1 MSKPEICIFHFSFE
15 FLPTSW
21 LVSYLESP
29 LTAGVIET
37 RHLLCVHNRL
47 DVDKLTEVKLVDAHM
62 ASQLYAENGEGAG
75 PRLNHERLCRQCVNN
90 KARLLS
96 LEVRMIRDH
105 QFLMQQ
111 RSPEDGTGFWVG
123 KKSYQ
128 KWRHLARS
136 QLEDKIID
144 EVQHWK
150 WQEEARLEV
159 GC

>member
-1 MSKPEICIFHFSFE
+1 
-15 FLPTSW
+15 
-21 LVSYLESP
+21 
-29 LTAGVIET
+29 
-37 RHLLCVHNRL
+37 
-47 DVDKLTEVKLVDAHM
+47 M

-159 GC
+159 GCQTALGLVFTVRFLPGLPRGATASTSGDSATETEDAGDAR